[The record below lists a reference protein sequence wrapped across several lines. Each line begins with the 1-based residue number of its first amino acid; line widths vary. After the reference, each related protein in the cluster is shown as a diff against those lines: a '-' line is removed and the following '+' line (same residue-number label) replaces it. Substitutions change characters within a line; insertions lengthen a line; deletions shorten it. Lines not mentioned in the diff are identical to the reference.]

1 MNGQSQKNAR
11 EYNFWNTSPVMSI
24 DPKRLAEVMKA
35 RGIGQTDLAR
45 RVGVQQGTISK
56 IINGSTN
63 NSRYLLHIARELG
76 TTPAYLEGEIDDAG
90 VDAPQPAPRSA
101 AETPDMV
108 ELQHIDFAYGMGAT
122 YGDGHV
128 DVQLLHFPRV
138 WVEAITSSPP
148 AMLTW
153 ASGRGDSMAPTIH
166 DGDLV
171 LLDRSQRQVVE
182 QDALWAYTVG
192 DFGAIKRLRMKGNRV
207 VILSDNPSVPP
218 DEELA
223 EEVNIVA
230 RVIFIGRR
238 T

>member
-1 MNGQSQKNAR
+1 MNGQSQKNDS
-11 EYNFWNTSPVMSI
+11 EYNFWNNSDSMSI
-24 DPKRLAEVMKA
+24 DPKRLAEAMKA
-35 RGIGQTDLAR
+35 KGIGQTDLAR

-56 IINGSTN
+56 IINGSTT

-76 TTPAYLEGEIDDAG
+76 TTPAYLEGAIGDPG
-90 VDAPQPAPRSA
+90 VDAPQPAPRSSFDI
-101 AETPDMV
+101 PDMV

-122 YGDGHV
+122 YADGHV

-148 AMLTW
+148 ALLTW

-192 DFGAIKRLRMKGNRV
+192 DFGAIKRLRMKGDRV

-223 EEVNIVA
+223 EDVNIVA